1 MSKTGPAPQPHWF
14 DPKGNAMQANV
25 ITADTLTADTLGFA
39 STPSVDIELLKLWL
53 VRVLTVLLI
62 LIGVVLTFYI
72 MGTLGFAVYGLPRA
86 SFRRRAAIANA
97 A

>member
-1 MSKTGPAPQPHWF
+1 
-14 DPKGNAMQANV
+14 MQANV
-25 ITADTLTADTLGFA
+25 ITADTIAADTLGL
-39 STPSVDIELLKLWL
+39 SGTSSVDTELLKLWV

-62 LIGVVLTFYI
+62 LTGVVLTFYI

-86 SFRRRAAIANA
+86 SFRRRASLANA